1 MVQEDLFRYYKENHG
16 QKVQAFYYYYLAWP
30 CLPKSSSFQ
39 SSESV
44 ELESSF
50 KTGWTLRKLSNDT
63 DTENKW
69 DTYKM
74 WTLQPNSGAVTIF
87 VVLIRS
93 TKALCCCRLKSKV
106 NVKLLSWQ
114 VSKLALCIAGTNMS
128 VGYLVWNFVWAAKP
142 WVMHQVYI
150 PASK

>member
-1 MVQEDLFRYYKENHG
+1 MNIA
-16 QKVQAFYYYYLAWP
+16 KV
-30 CLPKSSSFQ
+30 
-39 SSESV
+39 V
-44 ELESSF
+44 
-50 KTGWTLRKLSNDT
+50 
-63 DTENKW
+63 KW
-69 DTYKM
+69 YRHWKQVRHIYKM

-114 VSKLALCIAGTNMS
+114 VSKLELCIAGTNMS

-150 PASK
+150 PASKQCLEHKTPIKKEHAQEGQTFSEFESDWGHCAMSLDKTMFTTS